1 MDITSFIFI
10 IFFAVLLLVYYS
22 TPDRFRWV
30 ILLASGVAFYLLG
43 GEGLL
48 ILYPLL
54 SALVTWALTLAG
66 KRLQKEDDFNKHTK
80 NTLRR
85 ILLTLNL
92 VLLLSI
98 LVALKYQ
105 RFMGMESAGI
115 FSLAPLGL
123 SFYTFI
129 LAGYAI
135 DAYNGLCEVQTNPIK
150 VLLYGLFFPVSIS
163 GPILKIGETGKQ
175 FFEIH
180 PLNYRNLTF
189 GLQRMLW
196 GFFEKLVLSERLAV
210 LVRTIFAE
218 PDVYT
223 GAYVWFGGIC
233 FSFRLYTDF
242 KGCMDIVCG
251 LCETLGIELPDNFDT
266 PFLAKSIS
274 EYWRRWHITLG
285 VWMREHVF
293 YPLLRTSLFNRF
305 GIVLRQKLGK
315 KRGKQL
321 TNFAAML
328 ILWTAVGLWH
338 GGALHFLIGSG
349 LLHFV
354 YIVFGEI
361 SLPLWKKLFVCLHI
375 DTTTKFANAVRIVR
389 TFILVT
395 IGNIFFNAQTTDR
408 ALTMLASAFTV
419 FNPQVL
425 INGSLTE
432 LGLDITE
439 LAILVVSL
447 TIFIV
452 IDLQHKTIRENIA
465 ARPIAL
471 RWFLYFALLFYCI
484 LLGNYGPGYSAQEF
498 IYQGF

>member
-1 MDITSFIFI
+1 MDITSFFFI
-10 IFFAVLLLVYYS
+10 LFYVSLLILYYL
-22 TPDRFRWV
+22 TPGRFRWI
-30 ILLASGVAFYLLG
+30 ILLAGSIVFYLLASN
-43 GEGLL
+43 GLL
-48 ILYPLL
+48 LLYPLL
-54 SALVTWALTLAG
+54 SALATWALTLAAG
-66 KRLQKEDDFNKHTK
+66 TAFFRTHSDLV
-80 NTLRR
+80 RR
-85 ILLTLNL
+85 CLLFLNLALLFGVLILL
-92 VLLLSI
+92 
-98 LVALKYQ
+98 KYL
-105 RFMGMESAGI
+105 RFLGGTA
-115 FSLAPLGL
+115 LAPTGL

-135 DAYNGLCEVQTNPIK
+135 DVYNGLCEVQKNPLK
-150 VLLYGLFFPVSIS
+150 ALLYGLFFPVSIS